1 MWASLNA
8 LHFQTTVMCIIKGE
22 TKLHFISEFLCGTID
37 HQNYQPLWCAWLIF
51 DNTHLRFILFL
62 YMCYYCMCKP
72 VYENKFRGL
81 RRCVKSFSLHSIQL
95 LMTTLRTTLLL
106 QHENI
111 LHISY
116 LIFAIIH
123 NVYLFYWLNVRE
135 NARIVTTFEFIL
147 YVMYKFKSTKN
158 VFCI

>member
-1 MWASLNA
+1 MDIIDC
-8 LHFQTTVMCIIKGE
+8 TTLLDYCDVHYKRWKNSILSPNVCVEPLITRIIKHCDVHSKYL
-22 TKLHFISEFLCGTID
+22 TTHF
-37 HQNYQPLWCAWLIF
+37 
-51 DNTHLRFILFL
+51 RFILFL
-62 YMCYYCMCKP
+62 YMCSYYLCIP

-81 RRCVKSFSLHSIQL
+81 RRCVKWFSFHFCQQGLS
-95 LMTTLRTTLLL
+95 TPRTTLIL

-116 LIFAIIH
+116 FIFATIP

-135 NARIVTTFEFIL
+135 NARIITTFELIL